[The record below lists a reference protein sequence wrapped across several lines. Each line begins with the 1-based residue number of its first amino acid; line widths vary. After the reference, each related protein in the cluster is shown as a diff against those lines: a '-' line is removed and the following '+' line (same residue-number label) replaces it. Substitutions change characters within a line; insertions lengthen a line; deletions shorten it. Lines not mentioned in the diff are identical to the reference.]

1 MWVNV
6 WYKSTKSCL
15 CAQVVWFGTY
25 FFFFYAFHKWIFLP
39 RRNEAEIFNLL
50 DKYLSCSS
58 IEALWEY
65 ININFQMYM
74 ECSGVQCANV
84 NGLNKHNG
92 VLMENSDYKVNQR
105 RRLCWAVPLQMERS
119 CCLNAVKYWSRWVCS
134 FLPEG
139 SDSKTLCPGWSLN
152 HPLHWA
158 WSHGPLSSVET
169 SVLYF
174 NDSASNVP
182 FW

>member
-1 MWVNV
+1 MLVCSGSLI
-6 WYKSTKSCL
+6 WYIL
-15 CAQVVWFGTY
+15 
-25 FFFFYAFHKWIFLP
+25 FFFYAFHKWIFLP

-105 RRLCWAVPLQMERS
+105 RRLCWAVPLLFECSEVLIPMGLQLPARGEWLKNFMSR
-119 CCLNAVKYWSRWVCS
+119 VKPKPS
-134 FLPEG
+134 
-139 SDSKTLCPGWSLN
+139 TSLGLE
-152 HPLHWA
+152 PWA
-158 WSHGPLSSVET
+158 SLFCGNFSS
-169 SVLYF
+169 LL
-174 NDSASNVP
+174 
-182 FW
+182 